1 MTTIT
6 TDATPVTDP
15 ATPAID
21 LEPAPK
27 RGGKPPKPYR
37 PLALR
42 AGLVQGAIVAAL
54 LTELVSFVVIRRAF
68 DGHLAAGA
76 LTTGRWVLLLA
87 AISPLP
93 LLALWAHRAASNLD
107 SLGARGVPFSRS
119 VAAWS
124 WFVPIVNLALP
135 LTVLLPLAQAS
146 DPDYPAGTADWKRL
160 SARRIVPA
168 FWVAHVLELVVAGVI
183 RGSATTID
191 SWWLSATGLAVVF
204 SLDLVT
210 CALGIAMVR
219 RLSDDQRHR
228 ATRLARQGV
237 LPDAF
242 RDHAAT

>member
-6 TDATPVTDP
+6 TDPAPLVDP

-21 LEPAPK
+21 LELAPK
-27 RGGKPPKPYR
+27 RGYKAPKPYR

-42 AGLVQGAIVAAL
+42 AGLVQGAIVAEL

-76 LTTGRWVLLLA
+76 LTTGRWVLLLGA
-87 AISPLP
+87 VSPLP
-93 LLALWAHRAASNLD
+93 LLALWAYRGASNLD
-107 SLGARGVPFSRS
+107 SLGARAVPFKRS

-124 WFVPIVNLALP
+124 WFEPIANLALP
-135 LTVLLPLAQAS
+135 LTVLMPLAQAS
-146 DPDYPAGTADWKRL
+146 DPEYPAGSADWKRL
-160 SARRIVPA
+160 PARRIVPI
-168 FWVAHVLELVVAGVI
+168 FWVAHVVEFVIAGVI
-183 RGSATTID
+183 RGSVKTID
-191 SWWLSATGLAVVF
+191 SWWLSTSGLAVVF
-204 SLDLVT
+204 TLDLVT
-210 CALGIAMVR
+210 CGLGIAMVR
-219 RLSDDQRHR
+219 RVSDDQRHR